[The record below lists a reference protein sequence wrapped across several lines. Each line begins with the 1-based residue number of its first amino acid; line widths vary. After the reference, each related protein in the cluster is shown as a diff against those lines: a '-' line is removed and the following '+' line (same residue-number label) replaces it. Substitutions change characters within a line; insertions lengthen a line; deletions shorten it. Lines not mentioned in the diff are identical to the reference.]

1 MTMINDKP
9 FCFGMTTAFCVNSET
24 CRDCESIRDCMT
36 KVYTELRQASGIDSK
51 LLTKILKNHVRLM
64 KAADIAPPDDYE
76 TAKPQPTPDEILDS
90 FLAELDAKKILRK
103 GFIAD
108 DLSNAPDFF
117 REVVEIIKLR
127 GTTTQLKLVNHVK
140 SVLPGLKDPIS
151 HIALAVQALL
161 KTGIIVAPRAKK
173 QIKWVGNAII

>member
-36 KVYTELRQASGIDSK
+36 KVYIELRQTSGIDSK
-51 LLTKILKNHVRLM
+51 LLAKILKNHVRLM

-90 FLAELDAKKILRK
+90 FLMELGAKKILRK
-103 GFIAD
+103 GFIAE
-108 DLSNAPDFF
+108 DLSDAPNYF

-127 GTTTQLKLVNHVK
+127 GTTTQFQLVTHIK
-140 SVLPGLKDPIS
+140 AVLPELKDPIPYV
-151 HIALAVQALL
+151 ALAVQALL
-161 KTGIIVAPRAKK
+161 KSGIVVSKRAKK
-173 QIKWVGNAII
+173 QITWVGNAVI